1 MISPDMGVLTGTMV
15 RRFAAYWEGLR
26 QGDSLPAR
34 SALDPGDF
42 VYCLP
47 NVMVMDLSYEPLR
60 VRYRLVGSAVV
71 ASAKLDFTGRYLDE
85 ITFPNADFD
94 WMNLYRRLVAERRPL
109 YGSIPIESAVGE
121 RKYDLGLFPLSSE
134 GRIIDK
140 AIAVEDY
147 EPVGNSEVQAKL
159 RSTHFKQS

>member
-1 MISPDMGVLTGTMV
+1 
-15 RRFAAYWEGLR
+15 
-26 QGDSLPAR
+26 
-34 SALDPGDF
+34 
-42 VYCLP
+42 
-47 NVMVMDLSYEPLR
+47 MVMDLSYEPLR